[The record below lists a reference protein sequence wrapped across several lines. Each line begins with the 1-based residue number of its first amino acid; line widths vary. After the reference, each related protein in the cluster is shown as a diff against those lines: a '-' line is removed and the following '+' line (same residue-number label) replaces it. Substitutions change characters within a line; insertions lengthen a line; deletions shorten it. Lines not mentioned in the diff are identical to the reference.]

1 MDDFDGCW
9 VVVRETFDEGE
20 TEVIGF
26 VPCTFLDA
34 YGQSASG
41 FAFSCLH
48 LDAFDNSVGEVKTT
62 KNTAEKSMCIKYK
75 SIERLFESQI
85 FAQIS

>member
-34 YGQSASG
+34 YGQSACG
-41 FAFSCLH
+41 FAFCCLH
-48 LDAFDNSVGEVKTT
+48 LDAFDHGIGEVKTT
-62 KNTAEKSMCIKYK
+62 KGVGIDSDLRVACIHGDALA
-75 SIERLFESQI
+75 S
-85 FAQIS
+85 